1 MHDRSCYRRSNRT
14 DPPAFVGL
22 IGPDGSGKTT
32 LARELA
38 ARSESM
44 GSNFLYVH
52 WRPTLGTARHTIDD
66 EGVPIAKVDPLD
78 RVRTVDR
85 IQSIAR
91 LARSAVMFNAAY
103 FLRLRP
109 QLRTGTV
116 IVADRWIYNYV
127 LQPYSV
133 RYYASER
140 LAAFVCR
147 YLVIRPRLIFALGA
161 DPLVLSRR
169 TEELSEDAIRLE
181 LERIHVKMR
190 GLDVR
195 WLDAEESPSSLAGQ
209 VLEQLRSE

>member
-1 MHDRSCYRRSNRT
+1 MPERSCHRRSKRR
-14 DPPAFVGL
+14 DSSAFVGL

-44 GSNFLYVH
+44 GSNFFYVH
-52 WRPTLGTARHTIDD
+52 WRPSLRAMGHAVGDERTA
-66 EGVPIAKVDPLD
+66 IAKVYPLD
-78 RVRTVDR
+78 RVRTFDR

-91 LARSAVMFNAAY
+91 LARSAVLFNLAY

-109 QLRTGTV
+109 QLRSGSV

-147 YLVIRPRLIFALGA
+147 YLVIRPRFIFALGA

-169 TEELSEDAIRLE
+169 TEELGEDDIRLE
-181 LERIHVKMR
+181 LERTRAQMQ

-195 WLDAEESPSSLAGQ
+195 WLDAEESPSALAGQ
-209 VLEQLRSE
+209 VFRQLRSG